1 MGLKLEHLAVILEG
15 PRSDVILRGPQIFF
29 FILLARI
36 RAYQFSLKKLVER
49 NLSSSVN

>member
-1 MGLKLEHLAVILEG
+1 MVLKLEHLAVILEG
-15 PRSDVILRGPQIFF
+15 QRSDVIRGPQIFF
-29 FILLARI
+29 FILLGRI